1 MDQDALQCLPDCSGH
16 GNFDLDTQTCVCAPK
31 WSGDDCS
38 KGTRCITIG
47 TISSVLTHSFFVF
60 PAELCDLDCG
70 QHGRC
75 VGETCLCDDGWGGD
89 YCNAKLCDAR
99 CNEHGQC
106 KNGTCLCVTG
116 WNGKHCTM
124 EGCPSGCSAHGQ
136 CRVSGEGLWEC
147 RCYDGWDGGDCAVPL
162 EQNCADNKDNDKGMS
177 GNYAGRACINAL
189 TLPQTVWWT
198 ARIRSA
204 V

>member
-1 MDQDALQCLPDCSGH
+1 M
-16 GNFDLDTQTCVCAPK
+16 T
-31 WSGDDCS
+31 
-38 KGTRCITIG
+38 
-47 TISSVLTHSFFVF
+47 
-60 PAELCDLDCG
+60 ELCDLDCG

-75 VGETCLCDDGWGGD
+75 VGETCLCDGGWGGD

-124 EGCPSGCSAHGQ
+124 EGCPAGCSAHGQ

-147 RCYDGWDGGDCAVPL
+147 RCYDGWDGTDCAVPL
-162 EQNCADNKDNDKGMS
+162 EQNCGDNKDNDKGKKGFDMQTEVGVGITCGES
-177 GNYAGRACINAL
+177 CADYAKTQAIRNA
-189 TLPQTVWWT
+189 WF
-198 ARIRSA
+198 
-204 V
+204 

>member
-1 MDQDALQCLPDCSGH
+1 MERRRLLKGYAVHHHWDHFICTNALL
-16 GNFDLDTQTCVCAPK
+16 
-31 WSGDDCS
+31 
-38 KGTRCITIG
+38 
-47 TISSVLTHSFFVF
+47 FVF